1 MIACAG
7 CQTLYTDE
15 STPVVRHMEVNG
27 MPLPYIEQGRGA
39 LLVLVHGA
47 ASDLRTWERQRA
59 ALAAHYRTIAFTQ
72 RYYGTAPWPADW
84 PQYRI
89 GTTPTT
95 WQRSFVGSVPGQRIW
110 WRGHRAAT
118 SC

>member
-1 MIACAG
+1 
-7 CQTLYTDE
+7 
-15 STPVVRHMEVNG
+15 VNG
-27 MPLPYIEQGRGA
+27 MSLPYVEQGRGA

-47 ASDLRTWERQRA
+47 ESDLRTWERQRA

-72 RYYGTAPWPADW
+72 RSTVPRRGPRTGLNTASVH
-84 PQYRI
+84 
-89 GTTPTT
+89 TPTT
-95 WQRSFVGSVPGQRIW
+95 WQRSFVGSVLGQRIW